1 MQMYLSIIVTAFL
14 FSYWL
19 FKKKFK
25 AKPLSIPINVETGDI
40 IHGAFGSLLANLS
53 LHQMYIDVMA
63 GILLYL
69 AYQFA
74 GFLRKGDAVDKDIA
88 TFTAGYFGTLI
99 MGGIKL

>member
-1 MQMYLSIIVTAFL
+1 MYLSVAVTAFL

-19 FKKKFK
+19 IRKRYRVRPFK
-25 AKPLSIPINVETGDI
+25 LPINVETGDI
-40 IHGAFGSLLANLS
+40 IHAAFGSLLANLS
-53 LHQMYIDVMA
+53 LHGMYIDVMA

-88 TFTAGYFGTLI
+88 TFTAGYFGTI
-99 MGGIKL
+99 ITGGIPL

>member
-1 MQMYLSIIVTAFL
+1 MYLPVIVAAFL

-19 FKKKFK
+19 FKKKYSV
-25 AKPLSIPINVETGDI
+25 KPLKLPVDVQTGDA

-53 LHQMYIDVMA
+53 MHGMYVDVVV

-74 GFLRKGDAVDKDIA
+74 EFLRKNDTVDKDIA
-88 TFTAGYFGTLI
+88 TFVAGYFGTLI
-99 MGGIKL
+99 VGGIPL